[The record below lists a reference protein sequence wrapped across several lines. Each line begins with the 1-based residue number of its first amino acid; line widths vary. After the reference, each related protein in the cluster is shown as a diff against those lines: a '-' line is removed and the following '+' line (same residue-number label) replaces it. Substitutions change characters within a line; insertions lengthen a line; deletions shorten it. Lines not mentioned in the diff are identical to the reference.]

1 MVTPAR
7 ELVSQVTQTMG
18 QRGSPLN
25 LVKNS
30 KGMKALLLS
39 NPNARCDEYLVTLA
53 SCVKQE
59 SVTSEVSDLKAVY

>member
-30 KGMKALLLS
+30 NGMKALLTS
-39 NPNARCDEYLVTLA
+39 NPNARCGEYLVNLA
-53 SCVKQE
+53 SCVKQG
-59 SVTSEVSDLKAVY
+59 SGTNEVSDLKAVY

>member
-30 KGMKALLLS
+30 NGMKALLTS
-39 NPNARCDEYLVTLA
+39 SPDAWCGKNLVILA
-53 SCVKQE
+53 GCVKE
-59 SVTSEVSDLKAVY
+59 GSGTNEVLDLKAVY

>member
-18 QRGSPLN
+18 QWGLPLD

-30 KGMKALLLS
+30 KGMKALLTS
-39 NPNARCDEYLVTLA
+39 NPYARCGEYLVTLA
-53 SCVKQE
+53 NCVKQG
-59 SVTSEVSDLKAVY
+59 SVTSEVWDLKAVY

>member
-30 KGMKALLLS
+30 NGMKALLTS
-39 NPNARCDEYLVTLA
+39 DPYARCDEYIVTLPN
-53 SCVKQE
+53 CVKQG